1 MAGPSSAEEWDL
13 APAGKMIG
21 NTAVKLRSS
30 KGGPGSFTGIWT
42 GLETTQ
48 GRGQVDIIRVA
59 TTSRPTAV
67 AGAIA
72 ASVRESN
79 EAKVQAIGPQ
89 AVNQA
94 VKSIAVARGYLALD
108 GLTVVVVP
116 SFIEVAVDGSK
127 RTAMR
132 FLVEPR

>member
-1 MAGPSSAEEWDL
+1 
-13 APAGKMIG
+13 
-21 NTAVKLRSS
+21 
-30 KGGPGSFTGIWT
+30 
-42 GLETTQ
+42 
-48 GRGQVDIIRVA
+48 VDIIRVA
-59 TTSRPTAV
+59 TTSRPAAV

-94 VKSIAVARGYLALD
+94 MKSIVVARGYLALD
-108 GLTVVVVP
+108 GLTVVVIP
-116 SFIEVAVDGSK
+116 SYIEVAVDGGM